1 MRDRLMRLPLTTEH
15 LIITEPSLLGRQESY
30 A

>member
-1 MRDRLMRLPLTTEH
+1 MRLPLTTEH